1 MGEEAGSTL
10 DVSTGADGVD
20 GVDVVEVAG
29 AVAAACCSGWSVAGP
44 DARVAVAGA
53 VVAAPRSVS
62 MPPVVVCEA
71 GSGLVAARV
80 SGRVAPAVGAAV
92 VVSSRCW
99 DPLLPWPSPVVVA
112 LRARVSA
119 EAVGVVRPVVP
130 AVPSR
135 GSGAV
140 AGEAVEVAARAS
152 CVVCARSVSEAWTPV
167 ASGACAFPGTG
178 ASAPGSVRAGCETVD
193 GVSAN
198 CRSP

>member
-10 DVSTGADGVD
+10 DVSTVAG

-29 AVAAACCSGWSVAGP
+29 AVAAACCSGGSVAGSG
-44 DARVAVAGA
+44 ARVAVAGA

-62 MPPVVVCEA
+62 MPPVVCEA

-80 SGRVAPAVGAAV
+80 SGRVAPAVGAPV

-119 EAVGVVRPVVP
+119 DAVGVVRPVVP

-167 ASGACAFPGTG
+167 ASGACAFPGTD
-178 ASAPGSVRAGCETVD
+178 ASAPGSVRAGCDTVD